1 MNDTNIPENDDF
13 SEDEL
18 FRDLKSSGESQE
30 DIPLLSESDLP
41 DGDDVL
47 AEILED
53 APEDTIED
61 ISALVEAPV
70 EAFDPDNTDF
80 LAEVLSDPELS
91 EAISEPILPEELPD
105 AESGQDVPR
114 EKPSEAECESG
125 EELAVP
131 TDEQPRKRRSRPIKR
146 GRPRRP
152 KGSGLWGIPHLIS
165 SVLWLVMILAIGVS
179 LGRMV
184 WVCASD
190 VLAFGRESKEVTVS
204 ITNTDTIDTIA
215 QKLNEAGLIRYPGLF
230 KLYAGVSHAEKKITT
245 GTFTLNT
252 IYDYHALVSQMSP
265 KSSNRVVI
273 EDVLIPEGYSCRQI
287 FALLERKGICTV
299 AELEEYAANGEL
311 KSYWFLENVE
321 RGDKYCLEGFLFPDT
336 YDFYEHS
343 SPKAALEKMLNG
355 FQTRFTE
362 ELFATLP
369 QLNERLSQMMRN
381 NGCTEE
387 YIAQNQL
394 DLRQVLTVASLI
406 EKEMATTD
414 EAPVIASVIYNRLTQ
429 DEAYERYLNIDAAIF
444 YALGEHKEA
453 LTAEDL
459 QIDSPYNTYVNSGLV
474 PGPIASPGLACINA
488 ALNPQSTDYYY
499 YVLDPATGSHHFSKT
514 YEEHE
519 KFIASLG
526 SGEHG

>member
-1 MNDTNIPENDDF
+1 M
-13 SEDEL
+13 
-18 FRDLKSSGESQE
+18 
-30 DIPLLSESDLP
+30 
-41 DGDDVL
+41 
-47 AEILED
+47 
-53 APEDTIED
+53 
-61 ISALVEAPV
+61 
-70 EAFDPDNTDF
+70 
-80 LAEVLSDPELS
+80 
-91 EAISEPILPEELPD
+91 
-105 AESGQDVPR
+105 
-114 EKPSEAECESG
+114 
-125 EELAVP
+125 
-131 TDEQPRKRRSRPIKR
+131 RK
-146 GRPRRP
+146 GRPKRKDRY
-152 KGSGLWGIPHLIS
+152 GLLGIPHLL
-165 SVLWLVMILAIGVS
+165 VTCFWLILVAAIGIS
-179 LGRMV
+179 LGRV
-184 WVCASD
+184 IWVCASD
-190 VLAFGRESKEVTVS
+190 VLAFGREEKLVQVQ
-204 ITNTDTIDTIA
+204 IDNDDTIDEIA
-215 QKLNEAGLIRYPGLF
+215 QKLHEGGLVRYPGLF
-230 KLYAGVSHAEKKITT
+230 KLYAG
-245 GTFTLNT
+245 FTDAREEIGSGKFELNT
-252 IYDYHALVSQMSP
+252 IYDYHALVNAMNNYASAYEE
-265 KSSNRVVI
+265 VTI
-273 EDVLIPEGYSCRQI
+273 TIPEGYTCQQI
-287 FALLERKGICTV
+287 FALMEEKGVCS
-299 AELEEYAANGEL
+299 AEELENYAKDGEL
-311 KSYWFLENVE
+311 DDYWFLKDVK

-514 YEEHE
+514 SAEHE
-519 KFIASLG
+519 QFLASLQ
-526 SGEHG
+526 EDE

>member
-1 MNDTNIPENDDF
+1 
-13 SEDEL
+13 
-18 FRDLKSSGESQE
+18 
-30 DIPLLSESDLP
+30 
-41 DGDDVL
+41 
-47 AEILED
+47 
-53 APEDTIED
+53 
-61 ISALVEAPV
+61 
-70 EAFDPDNTDF
+70 
-80 LAEVLSDPELS
+80 
-91 EAISEPILPEELPD
+91 
-105 AESGQDVPR
+105 
-114 EKPSEAECESG
+114 
-125 EELAVP
+125 
-131 TDEQPRKRRSRPIKR
+131 
-146 GRPRRP
+146 
-152 KGSGLWGIPHLIS
+152 
-165 SVLWLVMILAIGVS
+165 
-179 LGRMV
+179 
-184 WVCASD
+184 
-190 VLAFGRESKEVTVS
+190 
-204 ITNTDTIDTIA
+204 
-215 QKLNEAGLIRYPGLF
+215 
-230 KLYAGVSHAEKKITT
+230 
-245 GTFTLNT
+245 
-252 IYDYHALVSQMSP
+252 
-265 KSSNRVVI
+265 
-273 EDVLIPEGYSCRQI
+273 
-287 FALLERKGICTV
+287 
-299 AELEEYAANGEL
+299 
-311 KSYWFLENVE
+311 
-321 RGDKYCLEGFLFPDT
+321 
-336 YDFYEHS
+336 
-343 SPKAALEKMLNG
+343 MLNG